1 MAWQAATASTFL
13 LCARIIQTLAILNY
27 SAYEPQRWHVTLV
40 FFAVV
45 AVALLFT
52 TYLGRLFPKLEAMV
66 LVLYVVSFFIFLII
80 IVYLSPIAD
89 ASDVFHSFRNDVS
102 FSTYGQAVLSG
113 AEYVMFAFIGN
124 NQQLFAKMLGD

>member
-52 TYLGRLFPKLEAMV
+52 TYLGRLFPKLEAMI
-66 LVLYVVSFFIFLII
+66 LVLYVLSFFMFLII

-89 ASDVFHSFRNDVS
+89 ASDVFNTFRNDVG

-113 AEYVMFAFIGN
+113 AEYVMFAFIGTDRK
-124 NQQLFAKMLGD
+124 L